1 MLALG
6 SAITCGFA
14 AEPIWIWSQRERALA
29 RLAKL
34 HCSQAYFG
42 PVLGLGSNS
51 LEHEPLWCHKKAQ
64 AIQAIQ
70 L

>member
-51 LEHEPLWCHKKAQ
+51 LEHEPHWCHKKAQ
-64 AIQAIQ
+64 ATQAIQ